1 MPDIAAE
8 LASGL
13 INPWTYL
20 PFAVLLGALHAL
32 EPGHSKG
39 LMTAYIV
46 AIRGTVGQ
54 AMALGLSAA
63 ISHSAVVWGLVLL
76 AFALGRETIEAQA
89 QPWLVL
95 VSGLFV
101 LAIAFRLYREISG
114 KGHSHSHR
122 HDDHGHDD
130 HDHTDETHD
139 HHDHASCGHVHAP
152 PPKDAH
158 VSFGSIIWFGL
169 TAGLMPCPSALAVLV
184 VALKTGA
191 VGLGLAMVG
200 AFSLGLAISLVG
212 VGLIA
217 ALGVRKASTFS
228 GFARFAKVLPFASLA
243 LVSLIG
249 LTLVGEGL
257 WQLLHRA

>member
-8 LASGL
+8 LSSGL
-13 INPWTYL
+13 TNPWFFL

-76 AFALGRETIEAQA
+76 AFALGRETIEEQA
-89 QPWLVL
+89 QPWLIL
-95 VSGLFV
+95 VSGLLV
-101 LAIAFRLYREISG
+101 LAIAFRLYREIG
-114 KGHSHSHR
+114 HGHSHSH
-122 HDDHGHDD
+122 GPVKAGEQHDD
-130 HDHTDETHD
+130 HDHHD
-139 HHDHASCGHVHAP
+139 HDHDHGHSACGHNHAP

-191 VGLGLAMVG
+191 VGLGVAMVA
-200 AFSLGLAISLVG
+200 AFSIGLAISLVG

-217 ALGVRKASTFS
+217 ALGVRKASSFS
-228 GFARFAKVLPFASLA
+228 GFSRYAAILPF
-243 LVSLIG
+243 VSLG
-249 LTLVGEGL
+249 LVTLMGLVLTGQGL
-257 WQLLHRA
+257 WQLLGLV